1 MDQFEAIQ
9 FSPAQITGF
18 REAYNLSRSVF
29 FSCKLCQIKKKRA
42 QVKSSGSVDMGHV
55 YAAQFQYGHAL
66 VQSTEKGDIKRGIEE
81 LKDLVRHHHEST
93 SRRDYSKSRVV
104 SLILSNL

>member
-1 MDQFEAIQ
+1 MIDQFEAIQ

-18 REAYNLSRSVF
+18 REAYNLSR
-29 FSCKLCQIKKKRA
+29 A
-42 QVKSSGSVDMGHV
+42 QVKSSCSVDMGHV

-93 SRRDYSKSRVV
+93 SRRDYSIGYYRLRDDESVIREMKK
-104 SLILSNL
+104 